1 MLLHMGQREES
12 EAEAGE
18 AGGEAGG
25 ELGERLGERLKS
37 LKAHHVLQEQKE
49 TKRMWCKQAPQSVR
63 KGALGMTRYDQH
75 TEYQEMLRTQQ
86 AMLQTFNN
94 MLGILQQFVN
104 GHQ

>member
-1 MLLHMGQREES
+1 MGQREES
-12 EAEAGE
+12 EAEAGREAGE

-25 ELGERLGERLKS
+25 EAEEPEGSSCVAGAEGDEEDVVQTS
-37 LKAHHVLQEQKE
+37 T
-49 TKRMWCKQAPQSVR
+49 TKRKKRC
-63 KGALGMTRYDQH
+63 TRYDQH

-86 AMLQTFNN
+86 AMLHTFNN